1 MDNNLFVNKDSLS
14 IEDLFRQMNR
24 PIILTSNGLM
34 LPGDP
39 STLQKVSELKAIA
52 IVAGDLLC
60 GLRFESPSGE
70 TGNMV
75 APSDLGK
82 NAIIY
87 QGDTAGERPAI
98 ESSKLLRRDITLGNI
113 PLPITS
119 KRLMGEKL
127 PAGYRKI
134 EIKFSFVEASEGNCQ
149 SKGHIEIQNCEAE
162 KAFILFA
169 HDKSNRNKSLML
181 EEVVDGA
188 EGAGACWVVEMR
200 KEYALAS

>member
-24 PIILTSNGLM
+24 PIILTSNGFM
-34 LPGDP
+34 LPGDT
-39 STLQKVSELKAIA
+39 STLQKVSELKAIT

-60 GLRFESPSGE
+60 GFRFESPSGK

-98 ESSKLLRRDITLGNI
+98 ESSKLLRCDITLGNI
-113 PLPITS
+113 PLRITS

-134 EIKFSFVEASEGNCQ
+134 EIKFSLVEAS
-149 SKGHIEIQNCEAE
+149 
-162 KAFILFA
+162 
-169 HDKSNRNKSLML
+169 
-181 EEVVDGA
+181 
-188 EGAGACWVVEMR
+188 
-200 KEYALAS
+200 

>member
-1 MDNNLFVNKDSLS
+1 MDNNLFVNKNSLT
-14 IEDLFRQMNR
+14 IEDLFRQINR

-127 PAGYRKI
+127 PASYRKI
-134 EIKFSFVEASEGNCQ
+134 EIKFSFVEASEGNSQ
-149 SKGHIEIQNCEAE
+149 SKGHIEIQNCEVE

-169 HDKSNRNKSLML
+169 HDKSSQNKSLML
-181 EEVVDGA
+181 EEVVGGG
-188 EGAGACWVVEMR
+188 EGTGACWVVEMR

>member
-1 MDNNLFVNKDSLS
+1 MDNNLFINKDSLS
-14 IEDLFRQMNR
+14 IKDLVRQMNR

-82 NAIIY
+82 NAIVY

-134 EIKFSFVEASEGNCQ
+134 EIKFSFVEASEGNGQ
-149 SKGHIEIQNCEAE
+149 SKGHIEIQTCEVE

-169 HDKSNRNKSLML
+169 HDKSSRNKSLML
-181 EEVVDGA
+181 EEVVDGG
-188 EGAGACWVVEMR
+188 EGTGACWVVEMR
-200 KEYALAS
+200 KEYALTS